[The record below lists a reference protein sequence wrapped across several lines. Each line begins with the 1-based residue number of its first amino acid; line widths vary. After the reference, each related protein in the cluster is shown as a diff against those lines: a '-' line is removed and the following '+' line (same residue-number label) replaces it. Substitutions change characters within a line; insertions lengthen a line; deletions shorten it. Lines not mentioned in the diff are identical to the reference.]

1 MSALLDSVD
10 ELYSGVV
17 SEPGDWNDQRFDDWA
32 SSLGESSA
40 LDKTSSKYVR
50 RVVTAA
56 RKLRTFWLS
65 RPDGREGDWRSRVDA
80 ALGNRAWRPVLD
92 LSMHELQRDPS
103 YELFE
108 RTSDLF
114 RSVNHEPFLDGLG
127 YEAYLETRPRP
138 R

>member
-10 ELYSGVV
+10 ELFRGVV
-17 SEPGDWNDQRFDDWA
+17 TEPGEWNDQRFDDWA

-50 RVVTAA
+50 RVMTSA

-65 RPDGREGDWRSRVDA
+65 QPGVRQDDWRSRVDV

-92 LSMHELQRDPS
+92 LSMYELHRDPS

-114 RSVNHEPFLDGLG
+114 RSVNHEPFLDGAG
-127 YEAYLETRPRP
+127 FEAYLETKPGSQ
-138 R
+138 

>member
-10 ELYSGVV
+10 VLYRGVV
-17 SEPGDWNDQRFDDWA
+17 SEPGEWNDQRFEDWA
-32 SSLGESSA
+32 NSLGESSA
-40 LDKTSSKYVR
+40 LDKASSKYVR
-50 RVVTAA
+50 RVMTSA

-65 RPDGREGDWRSRVDA
+65 QPGSQEDDWRSRVDL

-92 LSMHELQRDPS
+92 LSMHELEKDPS

-114 RSVNHEPFLDGLG
+114 RSVNHEPYLDGIG
-127 YEAYLETRPRP
+127 FDAFLETRPRAD
-138 R
+138 

>member
-10 ELYSGVV
+10 ALYRGVV
-17 SEPGDWNDQRFDDWA
+17 SEPGEWNDQRFEDWA
-32 SSLGESSA
+32 NSLGELSA
-40 LDKTSSKYVR
+40 LDKASLKYVR
-50 RVVTAA
+50 RVMTSA

-65 RPDGREGDWRSRVDA
+65 QPGGQEGDWRSRVDL

-92 LSMHELQRDPS
+92 LSTYELQKDPS

-114 RSVNHEPFLDGLG
+114 RSVNHEPYLDGIEF
-127 YEAYLETRPRP
+127 EAFLETRPRP
-138 R
+138 